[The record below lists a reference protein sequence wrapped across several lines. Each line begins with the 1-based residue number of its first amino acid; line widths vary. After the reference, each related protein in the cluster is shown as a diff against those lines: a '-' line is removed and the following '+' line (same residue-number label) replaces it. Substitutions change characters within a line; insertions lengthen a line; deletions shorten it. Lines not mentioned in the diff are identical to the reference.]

1 MLIDVIAGARP
12 NFMKIAPIIDAIE
25 TQQQQQSSPGA
36 CTGSTT
42 ALSPDML
49 DNIDNYLITTEI
61 N

>member
-1 MLIDVIAGARP
+1 M
-12 NFMKIAPIIDAIE
+12 NDAIE
-25 TQQQQQSSPGA
+25 TQQQQSSPGA

-61 N
+61 NESGMFE